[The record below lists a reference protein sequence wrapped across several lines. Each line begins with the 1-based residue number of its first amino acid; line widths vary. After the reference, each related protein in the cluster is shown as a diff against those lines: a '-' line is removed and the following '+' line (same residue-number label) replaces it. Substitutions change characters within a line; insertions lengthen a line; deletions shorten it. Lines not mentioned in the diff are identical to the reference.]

1 MKRAVC
7 RRAGIGYDMTP
18 AKVLKRNLLKW
29 VNPKLTESGPGFAS
43 LAFSV
48 VAFMAIC
55 YTEPASAGTGGKCN
69 TIFPYIGYAWAEVTV
84 TNANGTTK
92 SYITTPT
99 NTTAPCAFVGAV
111 TPCSTYHAALPS
123 GAYGSAYAKAGPGV
137 IIGTCTNSANCSS
150 GNSTVEKLLHITPGP
165 CAAYNIT
172 DGTEVMY
179 DALSDGTS
187 NGTLTVSAVG
197 TLGTGLLF
205 RGYEAPP
212 GLDPNDPYFEQ
223 KLFSTGALLF
233 FVPLVGPFD
242 TTGCPLLIP
251 FSPQHPE
258 NVWIFTDGAAL
269 NAPFTITCGPD
280 QVYAA
285 TDTVV
290 YPPLAAT
297 NGACGNITVTY
308 NPPAKSLPCGT
319 TTVTATATD
328 SNGNTATCTFNA
340 TRQLA
345 FSGFLSPV
353 NAVSPATANPA
364 NATACS
370 SAVVYTAS
378 SKNQNFPLKFTTQ
391 CGGVFFPGAS
401 PPFVKVF
408 SCNQGQYIG
417 AESGFAQKDTSN
429 IWHFNIDLTI
439 IQPGKYI
446 ADVQLQDN
454 SHQYLVFQVGK

>member
-7 RRAGIGYDMTP
+7 WKAGIEYDTNCREERSK
-18 AKVLKRNLLKW
+18 ATN
-29 VNPKLTESGPGFAS
+29 FAS

-69 TIFPYIGYAWAEVTV
+69 TIAPYAGYAWAQVIH
-84 TNANGTTK
+84 TNSNGTIST
-92 SYITTPT
+92 SRISTPT
-99 NTTAPCAFVGAV
+99 NTATPCAFVGSSI
-111 TPCSTYHAALPS
+111 TCSTYNTNLPS
-123 GAYGSAYAKAGPGV
+123 GGSGSALAKSGIGV
-137 IIGTCTNSANCSS
+137 IIGTVTLGANCSA
-150 GNSTVEKLLHITPGP
+150 GNPAVEDLLNITPGP
-165 CAAYNIT
+165 CAAYTII
-172 DGTEVMY
+172 DGTGNPAGTAVNY
-179 DALSDGTS
+179 DTS
-187 NGTLTVSAVG
+187 NNGTLTVSAVG

-205 RGYEAPP
+205 RGYEVPE
-212 GLDPNDPYFEQ
+212 GFDPNASDADIFKYG
-223 KLFSTGALLF
+223 TLLF

-242 TTGCPLLIP
+242 TTGCPLQIP
-251 FSPQHPE
+251 FRPKNPN

-269 NAPFTITCGPD
+269 NTPFTITCPGD
-280 QVYAA
+280 QVFAA
-285 TDTVV
+285 SDTVV

-297 NGACGNITVTY
+297 NGGCGNITVTY

-345 FSGFLSPV
+345 FSGFFSPV
-353 NAVSPATANPA
+353 NAVSLPPATN
-364 NATACS
+364 CS

-408 SCNQGQYIG
+408 SCALGQYIG

-429 IWHFNIDLTI
+429 VWHFNIDLTI
-439 IQPGKYI
+439 IPTGKYL